1 MEMLIKTYTGYFS
14 PREIIRVMV
23 ILEIQFNKYFFCLF
37 MEFSTSICIVNAYV

>member
-23 ILEIQFNKYFFCLF
+23 ILEIRFNKYFSACLWNF
-37 MEFSTSICIVNAYV
+37 PLLYAL